1 MVSEK
6 LTADGDVIS
15 CAIVRTQLAKSA
27 GTREGGIGRFSHAVR
42 SAHMSSMSSMA
53 GGETSARA
61 VGVAAGVGA
70 ASAVTSP
77 TSVARRHGR
86 ATRSVWRRP
95 GLIEVIQCRPRSRK
109 GAKVGG
115 RTGGTRAAQE
125 DGASAALAAAW
136 SRQGET
142 RAMSMLDDVHKELVT
157 AIGKA
162 HDALKREVA
171 KLRAG
176 RANTALLDS
185 IRVDYY
191 GTMTPLSQMANVSV
205 PEARLLTVKPWDKS
219 AVKAVEKAIREADL
233 GLNPQADGDLIRIPI
248 PPLTEERRK
257 EFVKIA
263 RKYGEECKVTIR
275 KARHE
280 ALNMLQE
287 LDSEGEASADDV
299 DRAKKKA
306 EEAIA
311 DGTKQVDA
319 IISHKEKDILE
330 V

>member
-1 MVSEK
+1 
-6 LTADGDVIS
+6 
-15 CAIVRTQLAKSA
+15 
-27 GTREGGIGRFSHAVR
+27 
-42 SAHMSSMSSMA
+42 
-53 GGETSARA
+53 
-61 VGVAAGVGA
+61 
-70 ASAVTSP
+70 
-77 TSVARRHGR
+77 
-86 ATRSVWRRP
+86 
-95 GLIEVIQCRPRSRK
+95 
-109 GAKVGG
+109 
-115 RTGGTRAAQE
+115 
-125 DGASAALAAAW
+125 
-136 SRQGET
+136 
-142 RAMSMLDDVHKELVT
+142 MSMLDDVHKELGT

-176 RANTALLDS
+176 RANTSLLDS

-280 ALNMLQE
+280 AINMLQE

-306 EEAIA
+306 EETIA
-311 DGTKQVDA
+311 DGTKHVDN
-319 IISHKEKDILE
+319 IIANKEKDILE